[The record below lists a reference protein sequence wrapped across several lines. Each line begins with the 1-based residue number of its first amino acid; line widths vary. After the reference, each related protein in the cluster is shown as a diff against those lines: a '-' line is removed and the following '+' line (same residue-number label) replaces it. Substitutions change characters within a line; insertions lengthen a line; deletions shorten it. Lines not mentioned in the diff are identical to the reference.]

1 MFSELGGEY
10 KAQVIRHWR
19 RYLND
24 KLMIIDA
31 PLENKVVLANDPH
44 EARFFIDES
53 VDGVSLD
60 LGSTTQTLESTTP
73 TLGSSTPTLGSST
86 PKLPASGE
94 ISGYV
99 TFYTRNL

>member
-1 MFSELGGEY
+1 MFSELSGEY

-31 PLENKVVLANDPH
+31 TIENKVVLADDPH

-53 VDGVSLD
+53 VDGVSPD
-60 LGSTTQTLESTTP
+60 HESTTP
-73 TLGSSTPTLGSST
+73 TLGSTT
-86 PKLPASGE
+86 PKVPTSGE